1 MFSSIFLVLTCFLA
15 AAVNAVPTG
24 LDAGRNRIAPFAK
37 RDIGSTLGPQLSP
50 GAAIY
55 TKSDSLFHNE
65 SLRWTAYSAPTFQA
79 VVEVATEE
87 DIVASV
93 SSFSMHNRHHIDSFR
108 STMPY
113 PTT

>member
-1 MFSSIFLVLTCFLA
+1 MFSINFLFFTCSLA

-24 LDAGRNRIAPFAK
+24 LDAGRNLIAAFAK

-55 TKSDSLFHNE
+55 TKSDPLFHNE

-79 VVEVATEE
+79 VVEVATEG
-87 DIVASV
+87 DVVASV
-93 SSFSMHNRHHIDSFR
+93 SPDAPSYYSE
-108 STMPY
+108 Y
-113 PTT
+113 